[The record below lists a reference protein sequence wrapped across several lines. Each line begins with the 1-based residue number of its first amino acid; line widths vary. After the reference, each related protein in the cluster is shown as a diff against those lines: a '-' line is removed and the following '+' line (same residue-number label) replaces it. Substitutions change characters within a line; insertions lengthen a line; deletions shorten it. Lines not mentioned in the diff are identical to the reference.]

1 MNFARHFRL
10 IAAAL
15 AVLLSVPA
23 AAALSDDDKKCLS
36 CHSQEGLKKNLGK
49 GDTFPLHVQGD
60 EFAKSVHGELGCA
73 ACHADVDPKKH
84 PGAGKKI
91 ASAREYTV
99 AKVEV
104 CSQCHEDKAKLFDGS
119 IHATTLR
126 QGNLYAPVCTD
137 CHGSHGVRAKAA
149 QEPMNGISCRKCHDD
164 IFDAYAG
171 SMHGLAR
178 GKPGPV
184 RAPICV
190 DCHRAHD
197 VSPASTGTR
206 LRDACL
212 GCHAGAVAAHE
223 KWLPNTKTHLEV
235 VSCPACHAPS
245 SSKRVDLRL
254 YDPATKERM
263 SDKGGESLD
272 AKALWDLL
280 RGVNRE
286 GAPAKATL
294 IGRLEVRT
302 GTEAH
307 QLTGKAKAIRDCVTC
322 HKQGADAFQNVT
334 ISIIGPDGRPVRY
347 EAQKE
352 VLNNP
357 ASVDAVSDF
366 YVIGGTRI
374 KLLDALLALAL
385 LAGISAPIGHL
396 LLRKLLRK
404 KPQGGTAGSDA
415 PK

>member
-1 MNFARHFRL
+1 MNFARLFSL
-10 IAAAL
+10 AVAAP
-15 AVLLSVPA
+15 AVLLCIPA
-23 AAALSDDDKKCLS
+23 AAALSADDKQCLA
-36 CHSQEGLKKNLGK
+36 CHAQEGLQKNLGK
-49 GDTFPLHVQGD
+49 GESLSLHVRGD
-60 EFAKSVHGELGCA
+60 EFATSVHGELGCA
-73 ACHADVDPKKH
+73 ACHSDVEPKKH
-84 PGAGKKI
+84 PGSGKKI
-91 ASAREYTV
+91 GSAREYAV

-104 CSQCHEDKAKLFDGS
+104 CSQCHEDKAKLLEGS

-126 QGNLYAPVCTD
+126 QGNLWAPVCTD
-137 CHGSHGVRAKAA
+137 CHGSHAVRAKAA

-212 GCHAGAVAAHE
+212 GCHAGAVGAHE

-235 VSCPACHAPS
+235 VSCPACHAPAS
-245 SSKRVDLRL
+245 QKRVDLRL
-254 YDPATKERM
+254 YDPATKQRM
-263 SDKGGESLD
+263 SDQGGQSLD

-286 GAPAKATL
+286 GAPARATL

-302 GTEAH
+302 GAEAH
-307 QLTGKAKAIRDCVTC
+307 QLTGKSLAIKDCVTC

-347 EAQKE
+347 EAKKE
-352 VLNNP
+352 VLSNP

-374 KLLDALLALAL
+374 KLLDALLALAV

-396 LLRKLLRK
+396 LLRRLLRK
-404 KPQGGTAGSDA
+404 KPHERASGGEA